1 MMNQVMQRPLFRQKG
16 SSEMGESS
24 VPPFLKFNILDKLGV
39 ISNKTLDRQAP
50 NKDYQINIDD
60 AMNNPQLL
68 DTVFEMITGS
78 TGFDLGAFMNMGRSQ
93 QEDYLKTIKG
103 RIIFGNREKREIPM
117 GNKEDESNP
126 ALIGETTSN
135 NNPGFPV
142 FKYPEDLNPDSYGFA
157 GPKRPEPDDPS
168 TLDKILNFINR
179 GGGSIAPFIADVF
192 TSDRPKPTRP
202 LNPKFRYYF
211 DKDGKPQ
218 VDIREQAEGGEM
230 KSDAVG
236 IADGLDQEEPMSVD
250 RDPSKEG
257 IAKVSPEQYVQL
269 MNEVRGDEVPMKG
282 RVQELAGVVGEKDAQ
297 DTPLSV
303 LALVQ
308 PVFEMK
314 EQQGIAQTQQG
325 QQMMAQGPMPMA
337 SDQLANPQN
346 MGIVRANTGLI
357 VDAPFDFGNIPST
370 SIQGDPYLLPKPVV
384 PTATPN
390 FMDAS
395 NTLISDFMKTYA
407 TPVKMDAATL
417 QSEIDLL
424 KGIMGDSKAEGRQAL
439 AATGVDLGLRLAA
452 GEDINPLLREASANL
467 FKITKAVKDQD
478 KAIALQAYKS
488 LLARKNTMSE
498 REFNLS
504 KLGLESQLKMLFEQ
518 SKGMEKPTYLR
529 DPNSGRVIVL
539 DQVRD
544 AKKIADLLDGGF
556 VPVSATA
563 QQPLVEQTFTTSVQG
578 NKDGGE
584 IVKRSTGT
592 NQGGEKSGGSLTYDE
607 AMEGIQSGEMGVPFE
622 QQFGQGGMELI
633 KDKNTITKYQNR
645 IILSQELEDLLM
657 ESISLIETNP
667 KLAGL
672 VGDAIQVAQK
682 GVLPINQ
689 LFEVFGGTSPI
700 PERVTEFL
708 SDPSIQRLSTLEQLI
723 PEKLINFQKDISS
736 TRIPAMNRIADQ
748 RGKLNISGFSDATR
762 AINTLKGIL
771 SDVRDGANMMREAIG
786 RDSIAYGSKL
796 DQILQQFNLTKDDD
810 LVKQALDAIEQKPE
824 AESQILDSLLEKL
837 KQQSGQ

>member
-1 MMNQVMQRPLFRQKG
+1 MNAVMQRPLFRQTG
-16 SSEMGESS
+16 SPSTGEM
-24 VPPFLKFNILDKLGV
+24 VFDPRKFNILDKLGV
-39 ISNKTLDRQAP
+39 ISNKTLNMQAP
-50 NKDYQINIDD
+50 DKEYQLNIDD
-60 AMNNPQLL
+60 AMTNPQLL
-68 DTVFEMITGS
+68 NTVFEMITSS
-78 TGFDLGAFMNMGRSQ
+78 TGFDLDAFLNMGESQ
-93 QEDYLKTIKG
+93 RDDYLKMIQG
-103 RIIFGNREKREIPM
+103 R
-117 GNKEDESNP
+117 
-126 ALIGETTSN
+126 LIGDQYTPIE
-135 NNPGFPV
+135 GQAR
-142 FKYPEDLNPDSYGFA
+142 EDAL
-157 GPKRPEPDDPS
+157 KRYQEYME
-168 TLDKILNFINR
+168 
-179 GGGSIAPFIADVF
+179 GM
-192 TSDRPKPTRP
+192 
-202 LNPKFRYYF
+202 
-211 DKDGKPQ
+211 
-218 VDIREQAEGGEM
+218 AEGGEM

-236 IADGLDQEEPMSVD
+236 IADGLDQEEPMTDD

-257 IAKVSPEQYVQL
+257 IAKVSPEQYVEL
-269 MNEVRGDEVPMKG
+269 MNDVRGDEVSMEG
-282 RVQELAGVVGEKDAQ
+282 RVQELASVVGEKDAT

-337 SDQLANPQN
+337 SDQLVNPQN

-357 VDAPFDFGNIPST
+357 VDAPFDFRNMPST
-370 SIQGDPYLLPKPVV
+370 SIQGDSTFANTMT
-384 PTATPN
+384 PTPTPTPN
-390 FMDAS
+390 FMDTS
-395 NTLISDFMKTYA
+395 NTLISDFMKTYV

-467 FKITKAVKDQD
+467 FKITKAVKDSD

-488 LLARKNTMSE
+488 LLSRKSTMSE
-498 REFNLS
+498 REFNLA
-504 KLGLESQLKMLFEQ
+504 KLGLESQLKNLFEQ

-556 VPVSATA
+556 IPVSATA
-563 QQPLVEQTFTTSVQG
+563 QQPLVEQTFTTVQG

-584 IVKRSTGT
+584 IVKRSTGS
-592 NQGGEKSGGSLTYDE
+592 NQGGEQSGGSLTYEE

-657 ESISLIETNP
+657 ESISLIESNP

-708 SDPSIQRLSTLEQLI
+708 SDPDIQRLSTLEQLI

-736 TRIPAMNRIADQ
+736 NRIPAMNRIADQ

-786 RDSIAYGSKL
+786 RDSIPYGSKL

-824 AESQILDSLLEKL
+824 AEAQILDSLLEKL

>member
-1 MMNQVMQRPLFRQKG
+1 MNAVMQRPLFRQTG
-16 SSEMGESS
+16 SPSTGEM
-24 VPPFLKFNILDKLGV
+24 VFDPRKFNILDKLGV
-39 ISNKTLDRQAP
+39 ISNKTLNMQAP
-50 NKDYQINIDD
+50 DKEYQLNIDD
-60 AMNNPQLL
+60 AMTNPQLL
-68 DTVFEMITGS
+68 NTVFEMITSS
-78 TGFDLGAFMNMGRSQ
+78 TGFDLDAFLNMGESQ
-93 QEDYLKTIKG
+93 RDDYLKTIKG
-103 RIIFGNREKREIPM
+103 RLIFGK
-117 GNKEDESNP
+117 
-126 ALIGETTSN
+126 
-135 NNPGFPV
+135 
-142 FKYPEDLNPDSYGFA
+142 
-157 GPKRPEPDDPS
+157 
-168 TLDKILNFINR
+168 
-179 GGGSIAPFIADVF
+179 
-192 TSDRPKPTRP
+192 
-202 LNPKFRYYF
+202 
-211 DKDGKPQ
+211 
-218 VDIREQAEGGEM
+218 AEGGEM

-236 IADGLDQEEPMSVD
+236 IADGLDQEEPMTVD

-269 MNEVRGDEVPMKG
+269 MNEVRGDEVSMEG

-357 VDAPFDFGNIPST
+357 VDAPFDFRNMPST
-370 SIQGDPYLLPKPVV
+370 SIQGDPNFLSKSVI

-390 FMDAS
+390 FMDTS
-395 NTLISDFMKTYA
+395 NTLISDFMKTYV

-467 FKITKAVKDQD
+467 FAITKAVKDSD

-498 REFNLS
+498 REFNLA
-504 KLGLESQLKMLFEQ
+504 KLGLENQLKMLFEQ

-563 QQPLVEQTFTTSVQG
+563 QQPLVEQTFTNVQG

-584 IVKRSTGT
+584 IVKRSTGS
-592 NQGGEKSGGSLTYDE
+592 NQGGEQSGGSLTYEE

-645 IILSQELEDLLM
+645 IILSQELEDLLL
-657 ESISLIETNP
+657 ESISLIENNP

-708 SDPSIQRLSTLEQLI
+708 SDPAIQRLSTLEQLI

-771 SDVRDGANMMREAIG
+771 SDVRDGANMMRQAIG
-786 RDSIAYGSKL
+786 RDPIPYGSKL

-824 AESQILDSLLEKL
+824 AEAQILNSLLEKL

>member
-1 MMNQVMQRPLFRQKG
+1 MNAVMQRPLFRQTG
-16 SSEMGESS
+16 SPSTGEM
-24 VPPFLKFNILDKLGV
+24 VFDPRKFNILDKLGV
-39 ISNKTLDRQAP
+39 ISNKTLNMQAP
-50 NKDYQINIDD
+50 DKEYQLNIDD
-60 AMNNPQLL
+60 AMTNPQLL
-68 DTVFEMITGS
+68 NTVFEMITSS
-78 TGFDLGAFMNMGRSQ
+78 TGFDLDAFLNMGESQ
-93 QEDYLKTIKG
+93 RNDYLKMIQG
-103 RIIFGNREKREIPM
+103 R
-117 GNKEDESNP
+117 
-126 ALIGETTSN
+126 LIGDQYAPIE
-135 NNPGFPV
+135 GQAR
-142 FKYPEDLNPDSYGFA
+142 EDAL
-157 GPKRPEPDDPS
+157 KRYQEYME
-168 TLDKILNFINR
+168 
-179 GGGSIAPFIADVF
+179 GM
-192 TSDRPKPTRP
+192 
-202 LNPKFRYYF
+202 
-211 DKDGKPQ
+211 
-218 VDIREQAEGGEM
+218 AEGGEVEN
-230 KSDAVG
+230 DAVG
-236 IADGLDQEEPMSVD
+236 IASGLDEEEPMTVD

-257 IAKVSPEQYVQL
+257 IAKVSPEQYVEL
-269 MNEVRGDEVPMKG
+269 MNDVRGDEVSMEG
-282 RVQELAGVVGEKDAQ
+282 RVQELASVVGEKDAT

-357 VDAPFDFGNIPST
+357 VDAPFDFRNMPST
-370 SIQGDPYLLPKPVV
+370 SIQGDSTFANTMT
-384 PTATPN
+384 PTPTPTPN
-390 FMDAS
+390 FMDTS
-395 NTLISDFMKTYA
+395 NTLISDFMKTYV

-467 FKITKAVKDQD
+467 FKITKAVKDSD

-488 LLARKNTMSE
+488 LLSRKNTMSE
-498 REFNLS
+498 REFNLA
-504 KLGLESQLKMLFEQ
+504 KLGLESQLKNLFEQ

-556 VPVSATA
+556 IPVSATA
-563 QQPLVEQTFTTSVQG
+563 QQPLVEQTFTTVQG

-584 IVKRSTGT
+584 IVKRSTGS
-592 NQGGEKSGGSLTYDE
+592 NQGGEQSGGSLTYEE

-657 ESISLIETNP
+657 ESISLIESNP

-708 SDPSIQRLSTLEQLI
+708 SDPDIQRLSTLEQLI

-736 TRIPAMNRIADQ
+736 NRIPAMNRIADQ

-786 RDSIAYGSKL
+786 RDSIPYGSKL

-824 AESQILDSLLEKL
+824 AEAQILDSLLEKL

>member
-1 MMNQVMQRPLFRQKG
+1 MMNAVLQRPMFAMPVRRQTG
-16 SSEMGESS
+16 TPEGGETVSSTRTMQGRID
-24 VPPFLKFNILDKLGV
+24 PFKFNLLDKLGV
-39 ISNKTLDRQAP
+39 ISNKSLGREAP
-50 NKDYQINIDD
+50 DQDFQINIDD
-60 AMNNPQLL
+60 AMTNPKLL
-68 DTVFEMITGS
+68 NDVFDMIISS
-78 TGFDLGAFMNMGRSQ
+78 TGFDMDLFMNLGASQ
-93 QEDYLKTIKG
+93 QEDYLNTIRGKL
-103 RIIFGNREKREIPM
+103 IFGKA
-117 GNKEDESNP
+117 K
-126 ALIGETTSN
+126 
-135 NNPGFPV
+135 
-142 FKYPEDLNPDSYGFA
+142 
-157 GPKRPEPDDPS
+157 
-168 TLDKILNFINR
+168 
-179 GGGSIAPFIADVF
+179 
-192 TSDRPKPTRP
+192 
-202 LNPKFRYYF
+202 
-211 DKDGKPQ
+211 
-218 VDIREQAEGGEM
+218 GGEM
-230 KSDAVG
+230 KAVG
-236 IADGLDQEEPMSVD
+236 IADGLDQEEKTVD

-257 IAKVSPEQYVQL
+257 IAKVSPKQYVEL
-269 MNEVRGDEVPMKG
+269 MNEVRGDEVSMEG
-282 RVQELAGVVGEKDAQ
+282 RVQELATVVGEKDAK

-314 EQQGIAQTQQG
+314 EQQGIAQTQQA
-325 QQMMAQGPMPMA
+325 QQMGPPMA
-337 SDQLANPQN
+337 STQLADPRN

-357 VDAPFDFGNIPST
+357 VDAPFDFRNMPST
-370 SIQGDPYLLPKPVV
+370 SIQGDPYFLPKPVV

-390 FMDAS
+390 FMDTS
-395 NTLISDFMKTYA
+395 NTLISDFMKTYV
-407 TPVKMDAATL
+407 TPVKMDSATL

-424 KGIMGDSKAEGRQAL
+424 KGIMGDSKAEGKQAL

-452 GEDINPLLREASANL
+452 GEDVNTLLREASANL
-467 FKITKAVKDQD
+467 FKITKAVKDAD

-488 LLARKNTMSE
+488 LLSRKNTMSE
-498 REFNLS
+498 REFSLA
-504 KLGLESQLKMLFEQ
+504 KLGLENQLKMLFEQ

-563 QQPLVEQTFTTSVQG
+563 QQPILEQTFTTVQE

-584 IVKRSTGT
+584 IVKRSTGS
-592 NQGGEKSGGSLTYDE
+592 NQDGERSGGSLTYEE

-633 KDKNTITKYQNR
+633 KDKATITKYQNR
-645 IILSQELEDLLM
+645 IILSQELEDLLL
-657 ESISLIETNP
+657 ESISLIENNP

-672 VGDAIQVAQK
+672 VGDAIQIAQK

-689 LFEVFGGTSPI
+689 LFDVFGKESPI

-708 SDPSIQRLSTLEQLI
+708 SDPAIQRLSTLEQLI

-736 TRIPAMNRIADQ
+736 NRIPAMNRISDQ

-771 SDVRDGANMMREAIG
+771 ADVRASSNMMREAIG
-786 RDSIAYGSKL
+786 RDPVPYGSKL
-796 DQILQQFNLTKDDD
+796 DMILQRYNLTRDDE
-810 LVKQALDAIEQKPE
+810 LVKQALDAIEQRPQ
-824 AESQILDSLLEKL
+824 AEQQILDSLLEKL

>member
-1 MMNQVMQRPLFRQKG
+1 MMNAVMQRPLFRQTG
-16 SSEMGESS
+16 SPSTGEM
-24 VPPFLKFNILDKLGV
+24 VFDPRKFNILDKLGV
-39 ISNKTLDRQAP
+39 ISNKTLNMQAP
-50 NKDYQINIDD
+50 DKEYQLNIDD
-60 AMNNPQLL
+60 AMTNPQLL
-68 DTVFEMITGS
+68 NTVFEMITSS
-78 TGFDLGAFMNMGRSQ
+78 TGFDLDAFLNMGESQ
-93 QEDYLKTIKG
+93 RNDYLKMIQG
-103 RIIFGNREKREIPM
+103 R
-117 GNKEDESNP
+117 
-126 ALIGETTSN
+126 LIGDQYAPIE
-135 NNPGFPV
+135 GQAR
-142 FKYPEDLNPDSYGFA
+142 EDAL
-157 GPKRPEPDDPS
+157 KRYQEYME
-168 TLDKILNFINR
+168 
-179 GGGSIAPFIADVF
+179 GM
-192 TSDRPKPTRP
+192 
-202 LNPKFRYYF
+202 
-211 DKDGKPQ
+211 
-218 VDIREQAEGGEM
+218 AEGGEVEN
-230 KSDAVG
+230 DAVG
-236 IADGLDQEEPMSVD
+236 IASGLDEEEPMTVD

-257 IAKVSPEQYVQL
+257 IAKVSPEQYVEL
-269 MNEVRGDEVPMKG
+269 MNDVRGDEVSMEG
-282 RVQELAGVVGEKDAQ
+282 RVQELASVVGEKDAT

-357 VDAPFDFGNIPST
+357 VDAPFDFRNMPST
-370 SIQGDPYLLPKPVV
+370 SIQGDSTFANTMT
-384 PTATPN
+384 PTPTPTPN
-390 FMDAS
+390 FMDTS
-395 NTLISDFMKTYA
+395 NTLISDFMKTYV

-467 FKITKAVKDQD
+467 FKITKAVKDSD

-488 LLARKNTMSE
+488 LLSRKNTMSE
-498 REFNLS
+498 REFNLA
-504 KLGLESQLKMLFEQ
+504 KLGLESQLKNLFEQ

-556 VPVSATA
+556 IPVSATA
-563 QQPLVEQTFTTSVQG
+563 QQPLVEQTFTTVQG

-584 IVKRSTGT
+584 IVKRSTGS
-592 NQGGEKSGGSLTYDE
+592 NQGGEQSGGSLTYEE

-657 ESISLIETNP
+657 ESISLIESNP

-708 SDPSIQRLSTLEQLI
+708 SDPDIQRLSTLEQLI

-736 TRIPAMNRIADQ
+736 NRIPAMNRIADQ

-786 RDSIAYGSKL
+786 RDSIPYGSKL

-824 AESQILDSLLEKL
+824 AEAQILDSLLEKL

>member
-1 MMNQVMQRPLFRQKG
+1 MMNAVMQRPLFRQTG
-16 SSEMGESS
+16 SPDVGEQST
-24 VPPFLKFNILDKLGV
+24 FNIQSLLEDMR
-39 ISNKTLDRQAP
+39 SNEGMRNIIG
-50 NKDYQINIDD
+50 NKEADNVKG
-60 AMNNPQLL
+60 QLL
-68 DTVFEMITGS
+68 DLLRKQTLVGNEELDSFTRNLMNPEFQDFMINEVTGGKQILETLLLQGNTPENFS
-78 TGFDLGAFMNMGRSQ
+78 VLVPLLNDFTAFKAKKESG
-93 QEDYLKTIKG
+93 EKG
-103 RIIFGNREKREIPM
+103 VLPPR
-117 GNKEDESNP
+117 
-126 ALIGETTSN
+126 
-135 NNPGFPV
+135 
-142 FKYPEDLNPDSYGFA
+142 
-157 GPKRPEPDDPS
+157 DDVLS
-168 TLDKILNFINR
+168 EEELNFLERIGPARMPNEPTINLR
-179 GGGSIAPFIADVF
+179 LMA
-192 TSDRPKPTRP
+192 K
-202 LNPKFRYYF
+202 
-211 DKDGKPQ
+211 
-218 VDIREQAEGGEM
+218 GGE
-230 KSDAVG
+230 SDAVG
-236 IADGLDQEEPMSVD
+236 IADGLDQKEPMTVD

-257 IAKVSPEQYVQL
+257 IAKVSPEQYVEL
-269 MNEVRGDEVPMKG
+269 MNDVRGDEVSMEG
-282 RVQELAGVVGEKDAQ
+282 RVQELASVVGEKDAQ

-314 EQQGIAQTQQG
+314 EQQGIAQTQGAQN
-325 QQMMAQGPMPMA
+325 MMPRA

-346 MGIVRANTGLI
+346 MGIVRAQSGLI
-357 VDAPFDFGNIPST
+357 VDAPFNFRNMPSV
-370 SIQGDPYLLPKPVV
+370 SIQGDSTFANTIPLTGTPT

-390 FMDAS
+390 FMDTS
-395 NTLISDFMKTYA
+395 NTLISDFMKQYV

-424 KGIMGDSKAEGRQAL
+424 KGIMGDSKKEGQRAL
-439 AATGVDLGLRLAA
+439 ATTGVDLGLRLAA
-452 GEDINPLLREASANL
+452 GEDINSLLREASANL
-467 FKITKAVKDQD
+467 FKITKAVKDAD

-488 LLARKNTMSE
+488 LLSRKNTMSE
-498 REFNLS
+498 REFNLA
-504 KLGLESQLKMLFEQ
+504 KLGLENQLKMLFEQ

-529 DPNSGRVIVL
+529 DPKSGKVIVL
-539 DQVRD
+539 DQIRD

-563 QQPLVEQTFTTSVQG
+563 QQPILEQTFTTVQE

-584 IVKRSTGT
+584 IVKRSTGS
-592 NQGGEKSGGSLTYDE
+592 NQNGEQSGGSLTYEE

-633 KDKNTITKYQNR
+633 KDKATITKYQNR
-645 IILSQELEDLLM
+645 IILGQELEDLLL
-657 ESISLIETNP
+657 ESISLIENNP

-708 SDPSIQRLSTLEQLI
+708 SDPAIQRLSTLEQLI

-736 TRIPAMNRIADQ
+736 NRIPAMNRIFDQ

-762 AINTLKGIL
+762 AVNTLKGIL
-771 SDVRDGANMMREAIG
+771 ADVRDGSNMMREAIG
-786 RDSIAYGSKL
+786 RDPVPYGSKL
-796 DQILQQFNLTKDDD
+796 DMILQQFNLTKDDD